1 MHARV
6 VKKILLG
13 VIAMLLVLISVFAT
27 PMSIIA
33 ASVSEESSSI
43 SYDETNVLDDLRKCT
58 INGSP
63 FNIND
68 FPYDETKDIQVIS
81 FVEYCYSYKANER
94 DNYGLYIYVYNPKGL
109 DLSKSQNFNKIQMAI
124 SFDGEGK
131 PNDYYKFPLQFCSR
145 VENGDYKNLF
155 YKFKVIDREVNGTY
169 FADRVN
175 SNERKYYVS
184 GVELATYGNDNATDY
199 PVGGTYCFTGYAA
212 GYGPDE
218 SAQSTLDCK
227 IEFLETISLNVKHT
241 FYRSQTSSLG
251 VGHQNQ
257 LDTVYFSVPKKYM
270 NNYGSLQR
278 IKAEWWEYKTNKILV
293 TTNSDLHDAVLSN
306 LGKTTAKKYYS
317 GQDYFYYYERLD
329 TDYGLLLDP
338 NEGGGQR
345 SARWSWN
352 VGSNYLVTECEP
364 AMFYSFLVDNID
376 DYDPYADITES
387 GGVQSNA
394 LYEWIK
400 TYNKSYRNGTLP
412 VKNGMISA
420 DLFASDIDESR
431 KMDNVSGKIQM
442 GYSYYDFDADV
453 DLQVLNSWSS
463 TSPSFWDNW
472 LNFGLGAAFSGG
484 PDEESK
490 TVAPIYIL
498 KASDLVGKDEEI
510 AERLL
515 VNISDVDDI
524 KAEYKDATTI
534 NSVSDE
540 EKVVV
545 LFRFATSD
553 YYSEKVDTYIDDG
566 GFLWADKVVED
577 ESYIAQ
583 ESVFFNFDIIQ
594 LTFHRDGVYTVIP
607 VVSSPIDIVNP
618 ITPPANNREDA
629 WWKILIA
636 LLILILLVYLLWPV
650 LPYII
655 KLVVAAIKWV
665 VKIIVFPFKM
675 IGKAFK
681 KARDKP
687 KEQEQTTQT
696 DNK

>member
-27 PMSIIA
+27 PMSIVA
-33 ASVSEESSSI
+33 ASISEESSNPDYSK
-43 SYDETNVLDDLRKCT
+43 TNVLDDLRHCT
-58 INGSP
+58 INGKP
-63 FNIND
+63 FNIAD
-68 FPYDETKDIQVIS
+68 FPYDENKDIQVIS
-81 FVEYCYSYKANER
+81 FVEYCYSYKANQR
-94 DNYGLYIYVYNPKGL
+94 DNYGLYVYVYNPKGL

-124 SFDGEGK
+124 SFNGEGK
-131 PNDYYKFPLQFCSR
+131 PNDYYKFPLEFCSR

-155 YKFKVIDREVNGTY
+155 YKFKVVDKEVNGTH

-184 GVELATYGNDNATDY
+184 GIELATYTSDNATDY
-199 PVGGTYCFTGYAA
+199 PVGGTYVFTGYAK
-212 GYGPDE
+212 GYGPDPLA
-218 SAQSTLDCK
+218 SSTLDCD

-241 FYRSQTSSLG
+241 FYRSMTSALG
-251 VGHQNQ
+251 AGHQNQ
-257 LDTVYFSVPKKYM
+257 LNTVYFSVPKKYID
-270 NNYGSLQR
+270 NYGNLQR
-278 IKAEWWEYKTNKILV
+278 IKAEWYEYKTNKILV
-293 TTNSDLHDAVLSN
+293 TTNSDLHNAVVSN
-306 LGKTTAKKYYS
+306 LGKTTSKKYWS
-317 GQDYFYYYERLD
+317 GQDTFYYYERLD

-338 NEGGGQR
+338 QDGAGQQT
-345 SARWSWN
+345 ARWSWN
-352 VGSNYLVTECEP
+352 VGSSYLVPECE
-364 AMFYSFLVDNID
+364 AALFYSFLVSNID
-376 DYDPYADITES
+376 EYDPYADIKDI

-400 TYNKSYRNGTLP
+400 TYNKSYRKGTLP
-412 VKNGMISA
+412 IKEGNISA
-420 DLFASDIDESR
+420 DLFTDDIDESR
-431 KMDNVSGKIQM
+431 KLNNVSGKIQK

-472 LNFGLGAAFSGG
+472 LNFGIGSAFSGG
-484 PDEESK
+484 PNEESK

-498 KASDLVGKDEEI
+498 KASDLNGSDKDI

-515 VNISDVDDI
+515 VNVSDVDTI
-524 KAEYKDATTI
+524 KAEYKDAITI
-534 NSVSDE
+534 NSVGDE

-553 YYSEKVDTYIDDG
+553 YYSQKVDTFIKNG
-566 GFLWADKVVED
+566 GFLWTDKVEED

-607 VVSSPIDIVNP
+607 VVSSPIDIVND
-618 ITPPANNREDA
+618 ITPPTDHSEDA

-636 LLILILLVYLLWPV
+636 ILILILLVYLLWPV
-650 LPYII
+650 LPQVISLIISIFRWII
-655 KLVVAAIKWV
+655 K
-665 VKIIVFPFKM
+665 IILYPFKL

-681 KARDKP
+681 KSRDKP
-687 KEQEQTTQT
+687 KEDDIDSNTQ
-696 DNK
+696 